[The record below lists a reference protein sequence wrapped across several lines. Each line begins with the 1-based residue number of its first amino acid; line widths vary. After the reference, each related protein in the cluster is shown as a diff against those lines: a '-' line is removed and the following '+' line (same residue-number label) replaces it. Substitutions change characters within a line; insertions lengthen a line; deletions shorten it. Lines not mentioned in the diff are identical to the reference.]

1 MLVKIKAKYFCG
13 ITFLLIMELTEKIR
27 LELINKMD
35 EISKSTRE
43 ILQIEDDPEKVTEI
57 KKRMTT
63 ILSLIRTIASFS
75 KSRNADQRLWGLNVF
90 ATHLFYIMNVCKR
103 KNSWSVAIPY
113 IDLFCNVVNSI
124 RFDLTGRHIEIKIPK
139 IDISFFK
146 QILNEPYKNIK

>member
-75 KSRNADQRLWGLNVF
+75 KSSNVDQRLWSLNVF
-90 ATHLFYIMNVCKR
+90 TTSLFYCMDACK
-103 KNSWSVAIPY
+103 KKDTWPLVILK
-113 IDLFCNVVNSI
+113 IDLFCNIVNSM
-124 RFDLTGRHIEIKIPK
+124 RFDLTGRHIKVEIPK
-139 IDISFFK
+139 IDLSVFK
-146 QILNEPYKNIK
+146 QVFEQSS